1 MSDEDD
7 AMRQTSTDGESGVHR
22 LRDIVV
28 EVHELTRVVKRHEEE
43 IVRMQKTRA
52 TSNAIPVDGGSRRR
66 EPQDVSW
73 PLDMNR
79 PISRDSVAKAVSFYE

>member
-1 MSDEDD
+1 MKRQGDEF
-7 AMRQTSTDGESGVHR
+7 
-22 LRDIVV
+22 
-28 EVHELTRVVKRHEEE
+28 
-43 IVRMQKTRA
+43 VRFRKTHA

-79 PISRDSVAKAVSFYE
+79 PISRDSVAKTVSFYDE